1 MDLEFVGDVWQ
12 WRGPSPYY
20 FVTVPDEESAHL
32 YELSPALT
40 YGWGLVPVQA
50 RIGATDWQTSLFPK
64 DGKYVVPV
72 KEAVRRA
79 EGLDEGDSVT
89 LRLTVRESP

>member
-12 WRGPSPYY
+12 WRGPAPYY
-20 FVTVPDEESAHL
+20 FVTVPDEESPHL
-32 YELSPALT
+32 HELSPALT
-40 YGWGLVPVQA
+40 YGWGMVPVQA

-79 EGLDEGDSVT
+79 ERLVEGDSVT